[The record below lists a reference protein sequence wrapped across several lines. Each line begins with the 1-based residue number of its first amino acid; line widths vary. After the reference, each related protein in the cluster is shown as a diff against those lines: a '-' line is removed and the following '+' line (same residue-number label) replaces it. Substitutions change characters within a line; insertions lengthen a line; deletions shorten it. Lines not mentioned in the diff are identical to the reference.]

1 MKKIAL
7 LIIALLASIICYYIY
22 DFSKFVF
29 FKDVKLHE
37 EFVVYKTNSC
47 QKEINDNYLCRID
60 LIGDRHLVSVG
71 LPERYVKYLGKQK
84 ILISTYNEKN
94 RLCLKEIRVGAFSE
108 KFISCTLVYIKLR
121 NDR

>member
-71 LPERYVKYLGKQK
+71 LPDRYVKYLGKQK
-84 ILISTYNEKN
+84 ILISTYKEKD
-94 RLCLKEIRVGAFSE
+94 RLCLKEIRVGEFSE
-108 KFISCTLVYIKLR
+108 KFISCTLVYIKPR